1 MSNPLS
7 TYEQNNHPV
16 APLAEEST
24 ILPKPL
30 AGAVSLATRSGAVYL
45 RLGTLIGR
53 LALDAGRVTT
63 LTSLEISRTVL
74 ERVLFRAGDDIHKR
88 STGELGRQ
96 EAEGVL
102 ERSIN
107 ALHSTITS
115 ISFAA
120 ATGFHIGTAGLSA
133 GSEAALALLGTLDS
147 VLGSTDSSRAI
158 ASIISLV
165 KREFDNPATGQ
176 PGETVSV
183 KDLLAGMTGLALLQK
198 WCKIASDQEAIKG
211 SFKEVVWDVVIL
223 DDGRRADVAESF
235 QTGLDMPEEG
245 SRMRNGPDGPA
256 HSDDIQGLRLQ
267 GMGDED
273 GLKDRIM
280 EYLPADATV
289 SITAETTTT
298 KTITV
303 EVTGAEPPDLP
314 VPSGAEVIEEHAH
327 FGAETTMGG
336 QAATIPYYKVVYRTT
351 HSSTRGTDV
360 AAIGE
365 PAEEMRQT
373 SIMDFAP
380 AARDEMDI
388 GITSPESED
397 SFLFRGLSSPSRE
410 DSARF
415 KELPDAPAEESF
427 VEVEAPKQRPEPS
440 RFASEASISRPTSH
454 QSNSKRVR
462 QPLSTGSLTASSG
475 SETPTPKS
483 PQSSRLLQK
492 KAKTES
498 HGEKEK
504 VRKGGLMSAIR
515 KGPQATF
522 SNIMGKEQASGSG
535 VKGPTVE
542 HLRPAWGIAVPSRE
556 SEPKK
561 SLQLSPERTRGQS
574 PSKRQGLRPSA
585 LPKFS
590 RQTSYNKEL
599 PRPPSQAA
607 SFYEVH
613 ESRRDSM
620 VSRTDTYS
628 VHSGPSTRASS
639 PTDVRHVRTKSTQSS
654 LLRTRSEK
662 NIDLNLNL
670 RPNTLYRQHSQPSSP
685 GLTHRSKMSYD
696 PSIYTLRTSA
706 SQTSLVLKRHERGQY
721 DDAEGVRMLQRSG
734 SIPGLFPQ
742 HHFVRNITRFIRF
755 SSASYGSNFMR
766 LMGISATPTG
776 GEKIPDPS
784 HHYEH
789 HSFGAH
795 TQLPSSTILLS
806 SFVDPQG
813 GTDKSGRTDTNVP
826 LVHFISLDHDSK
838 AVVLSCRG
846 TLGFE
851 DVLTDMTCDYDDMPL
866 NGRTYRVHKGIYAS
880 ARRLL
885 SGQGCRVVATLA
897 AALEEFPS
905 YGLVMCGHSL
915 GGGVVSLLAIM
926 LSTPGNDPESCA
938 FVTAAPSS
946 YPSSPLLLTGSP
958 GEGTAPPPPIT
969 LPSGRPIHVYAYGP
983 PATVSQS
990 LRLATRGLITTIVN
1004 GTDLVPSLSLGTL
1017 HDLQAVALA
1026 FKTDSSG
1033 ASGRVRARV
1042 WESLRSGL
1050 MEQWYRGD
1058 YNDSRGHY
1066 GGERRREEDEIWAWA
1081 TLKTL
1086 RAGMQGEKLVPP
1098 GECFQVETSRVLQ
1111 RDAFVNREGGRGLGR
1126 PATRVVLRFVREVEK
1141 VFGEVQFSSGMLTDH
1156 SPGRYEN
1163 ALKALGSGVLD
1174 GYR

>member
-7 TYEQNNHPV
+7 IYEQNNHPV

-63 LTSLEISRTVL
+63 LTSLEITRTVL
-74 ERVLFRAGDDIHKR
+74 ERVLFRAGDDVHKR

-96 EAEGVL
+96 EAEGTL

-158 ASIISLV
+158 ASIIALV

-183 KDLLAGMTGLALLQK
+183 KDLLAGMTGLALLQR
-198 WCKIASDQEAIKG
+198 WCKVASDQEAIKG
-211 SFKEVVWDVVIL
+211 NYKEVVWDVVIL

-235 QTGLDMPEEG
+235 QTGLNMPEDG
-245 SRMRNGPDGPA
+245 SRTRNGPDGPA

-267 GMGDED
+267 GMEED
-273 GLKDRIM
+273 RLRDRIM

-360 AAIGE
+360 AAIGKQ
-365 PAEEMRQT
+365 PDEMRQT

-380 AARDEMDI
+380 AAREEVDI
-388 GITSPESED
+388 DVTSPESED
-397 SFLFRGLSSPSRE
+397 NFRFQGLSNPSRD

-415 KELPDAPAEESF
+415 EELLDVPAAESF
-427 VEVEAPKQRPEPS
+427 VKIESPDENRPETT

-454 QSNSKRVR
+454 QSNSKRIR
-462 QPLSTGSLTASSG
+462 QPLSSGSRTASSS

-492 KAKTES
+492 KTKTEP

-504 VRKGGLMSAIR
+504 DKKGGLMSAIR

-522 SNIMGKEQASGSG
+522 SNIMGKEPASSS
-535 VKGPTVE
+535 VKSPTRE
-542 HLRPAWGIAVPSRE
+542 HLRPAWGRASTE
-556 SEPKK
+556 KKTEPRK
-561 SLQLSPERTRGQS
+561 SVQLSPERTRGQS
-574 PSKRQGLRPSA
+574 SSDRQALRSSA

-590 RQTSYNKEL
+590 RQSSYNKEL

-639 PTDVRHVRTKSTQSS
+639 PTEVRHVRTRSTQSS

-670 RPNTLYRQHSQPSSP
+670 RPTTLYRQHSQPSSP
-685 GLTHRSKMSYD
+685 GLTHRSKMSYN
-696 PSIYTLRTSA
+696 PSIYTLKTGA

-938 FVTAAPSS
+938 FATAAPSS

-958 GEGTAPPPPIT
+958 GEGTAPPPPVT

-990 LRLATRGLITTIVN
+990 LRQATRGLITTIVN

-1058 YNDSRGHY
+1058 YNDSRGQY
-1066 GGERRREEDEIWAWA
+1066 GGERRREEDEMWAWA

-1111 RDAFVNREGGRGLGR
+1111 RDAFVNRDGGRGLGR
-1126 PATRVVLRFVREVEK
+1126 PATRVVLRYVREVEK

-1163 ALKALGSGVLD
+1163 ALKALGSGVLE
-1174 GYR
+1174 GHR

>member
-7 TYEQNNHPV
+7 IYEQNNHPV
-16 APLAEEST
+16 VPLAEEST

-30 AGAVSLATRSGAVYL
+30 AGVVSLATRSSAVYL

-74 ERVLFRAGDDIHKR
+74 ERVLFRAGDDVHKR

-96 EAEGVL
+96 EAEGIL

-158 ASIISLV
+158 ASIIALV

-183 KDLLAGMTGLALLQK
+183 RDLLAGMTGLALLQR

-211 SFKEVVWDVVIL
+211 NYKEVVWDVVIL

-235 QTGLDMPEEG
+235 QTGLSMPEDG
-245 SRMRNGPDGPA
+245 SRTRNGPDGPA
-256 HSDDIQGLRLQ
+256 HSDEIQGLGLQ
-267 GMGDED
+267 GMEEN
-273 GLKDRIM
+273 GLRDRIM

-327 FGAETTMGG
+327 FGAENTMAG

-365 PAEEMRQT
+365 EMAQT

-388 GITSPESED
+388 DITSPGSED
-397 SFLFRGLSSPSRE
+397 NFRFQGLSNSSRD

-415 KELPDAPAEESF
+415 EELSNVQGEESF
-427 VEVEAPKQRPEPS
+427 AKIERPDENRPEPT
-440 RFASEASISRPTSH
+440 RFTSEASISRPTSH

-462 QPLSTGSLTASSG
+462 QPLSSGSRTASSG
-475 SETPTPKS
+475 SETRTPKS
-483 PQSSRLLQK
+483 PQSSRLPQK
-492 KAKTES
+492 KAKTEPS
-498 HGEKEK
+498 SEKDK
-504 VRKGGLMSAIR
+504 DKKGGLMSAIR

-522 SNIMGKEQASGSG
+522 SNIMGKEQSSGSE
-535 VKGPTVE
+535 VKSPTKE
-542 HLRPAWGIAVPSRE
+542 HLRPAWGRAAAGKKTE
-556 SEPKK
+556 KK
-561 SLQLSPERTRGQS
+561 SVQLSPERTRN
-574 PSKRQGLRPSA
+574 PIDRQVFRPSV

-590 RQTSYNKEL
+590 RQSSYNKEL

-639 PTDVRHVRTKSTQSS
+639 PTEVRHVRTKSTQSS

-670 RPNTLYRQHSQPSSP
+670 NLRPNTLYRQHSQPSSP
-685 GLTHRSKMSYD
+685 GLTHKSHMSYD
-696 PSIYTLRTSA
+696 PSIYTLKTTA

-721 DDAEGVRMLQRSG
+721 DDAEAVRMLQRSG

-742 HHFVRNITRFIRF
+742 HHFVRNITRFVRF

-813 GTDKSGRTDTNVP
+813 GTDRSGRTDTNVP

-851 DVLTDMTCDYDDMPL
+851 DVLTDMTCDYDDMRL
-866 NGRTYRVHKGIYAS
+866 NGRVYRVHKGIYAS

-897 AALEEFPS
+897 AALEEFPT
-905 YGLVMCGHSL
+905 YGLVMTGHSL

-946 YPSSPLLLTGSP
+946 YPSSPLLLAGTP
-958 GEGTAPPPPIT
+958 GGGEAPPPAIT

-983 PATVSQS
+983 PATLSPS
-990 LRLATRGLITTIVN
+990 LRLVTRGLITTIVN
-1004 GTDLVPSLSLGTL
+1004 GTDLVPCLSLGTL

-1058 YNDSRGHY
+1058 YNDSRGMN
-1066 GGERRREEDEIWAWA
+1066 GGDRRKEEDEMWAWA

-1126 PATRVVLRFVREVEK
+1126 PATRVVLRYVREVEK

-1174 GYR
+1174 GNR